1 MTGTL
6 SAQRNGGGARCG
18 SAARDAGGSP
28 AGVFAQAVIFN
39 ADREVVF
46 PPDGSAGVSRGNW
59 KVAPKVVF
67 CGKKEADAL
76 SGIRGPRGTT
86 P

>member
-18 SAARDAGGSP
+18 SAARDAGGP
-28 AGVFAQAVIFN
+28 ARVFAQAVIFN